1 MTLLGGHVMK
11 NQVPWKERISYG
23 LGDTASNLIFT
34 TVTMYLMFYYTD
46 VYGLNIAAVGTLFLI
61 ARIIDAFDGPI
72 FGVLIDRTTS
82 KYGKSR
88 PWFLWLSFPFAIIAV
103 LAFLSPDYGDTG
115 KLAYAYLTYILLNVL
130 YAGINVPLTSILPS
144 LSSNS
149 QERTVV
155 SSIRM
160 ILAQVGALFVSI
172 ATLPLVAALGNG
184 DQKKGFMLTM
194 LIYAVVA
201 LVLFLITFKNVRE
214 RVQVNGNLPVPFK
227 EGIKAIKG
235 NTPWW
240 ILLATGLFVF
250 IGVTAKGP
258 ATIYYFKYNLG
269 REDLIPLVNGLNI
282 IMLLAIVLVPFLS
295 KKLGKRNA
303 MLVGMVIGMVGQ
315 VIVYPGGQMMS
326 IPLVLT
332 GTIIGNFGGGIAFG
346 LMFAMIADAIDYGEW
361 KSGVR
366 APGLLSAAGSFG
378 AKFGMGLGGAIA
390 AWVLSIGKYV
400 PNQKQGP
407 SALLAIEFNFIWLS
421 LISNAIVL
429 VLLLFY
435 KLDKV
440 EHQMISDLKTRRSG
454 SDIQM

>member
-23 LGDTASNLIFT
+23 LGDTASNLIFQ

-46 VYGLNIAAVGTLFLI
+46 VFGLNIAAVGTLFLI

-82 KYGKSR
+82 KWGKSR

-103 LAFLSPDYGDTG
+103 LAFLSPDFGDTG

-130 YAGINVPLTSILPS
+130 YAGINIPLTSILPS
-144 LSSNS
+144 LSSDS
-149 QERTVV
+149 HERTVV
-155 SSIRM
+155 TSIRM

-194 LIYAVVA
+194 MIYAGVA

-214 RVQVNGNLPVPFK
+214 RVQVDGNRVVPFK

-295 KKLGKRNA
+295 KILGKRNTI
-303 MLVGMVIGMVGQ
+303 LTGMVIGIVGQ
-315 VIVYPGGQMMS
+315 VITYLGAQMMS
-326 IPLVLT
+326 IPSVLT
-332 GTIIGNFGGGIAFG
+332 GVIIGNFGGGIAFG
-346 LMFAMIADAIDYGEW
+346 LMFAMIADTIDYGEW

-366 APGLLSAAGSFG
+366 APGLLSAASGFG
-378 AKFGMGLGGAIA
+378 AKFGMGIGGAIA
-390 AWVLSIGKYV
+390 AWVLALGKYV

-421 LISNAIVL
+421 LIANAIVI
-429 VLLLFY
+429 VLLMFY

-440 EHQMISDLKTRRSG
+440 EHQMINDLKTRRGG
-454 SDIQM
+454 SEIHM

>member
-1 MTLLGGHVMK
+1 MK

-23 LGDTASNLIFT
+23 LGDTASNLIFQ

-46 VYGLNIAAVGTLFLI
+46 VFGLNIAAVGTLFLV

-82 KYGKSR
+82 KWGKSR
-88 PWFLWLSFPFAIIAV
+88 PWFLWLSFPFAIIAI
-103 LAFLSPDYGDTG
+103 LAFLSPDFGDTG

-130 YAGINVPLTSILPS
+130 YAGINVPLSSILPS
-144 LSSNS
+144 LSSDS

-155 SSIRM
+155 ASIRM

-172 ATLPLVAALGNG
+172 ATLPLVEALGNG

-194 LIYAVVA
+194 MIYAVVA

-214 RVQVNGNLPVPFK
+214 RVQVNGNRPVPFK

-258 ATIYYFKYNLG
+258 ATIYFFKYNLG
-269 REDLIPLVNGLNI
+269 REDLIPLVNGLGI
-282 IMLLAIVLVPFLS
+282 IMLLAIVFVPFLS
-295 KKLGKRNA
+295 KKLGKRNT
-303 MLVGMVIGMVGQ
+303 MLTGMVIGMVGQ
-315 VIVYPGGQMMS
+315 LITYLGAQMMS
-326 IPLVLT
+326 IPTVLT
-332 GTIIGNFGGGIAFG
+332 GVIIGNFGGGIAFG
-346 LMFAMIADAIDYGEW
+346 LMFAMIADTIDYGEW

-366 APGLLSAAGSFG
+366 APGLLSAASTVG

-390 AWVLSIGKYV
+390 AWVLSIGNYV

-407 SALLAIEFNFIWLS
+407 SALLAIEFNFIWLT

-429 VLLLFY
+429 VLLMFY
-435 KLDKV
+435 KLDRV
-440 EHQMISDLKTRRSG
+440 EHQMNNDLTTRRGG
-454 SDIQM
+454 SEIHM